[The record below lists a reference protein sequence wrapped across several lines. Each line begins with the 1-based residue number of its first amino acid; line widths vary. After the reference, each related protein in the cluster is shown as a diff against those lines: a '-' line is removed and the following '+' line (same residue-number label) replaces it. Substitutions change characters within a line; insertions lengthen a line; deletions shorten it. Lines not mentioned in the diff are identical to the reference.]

1 MGGNG
6 AGGLTIINMNSHVSR
21 SFQLPVSHE
30 LVILRLLVRTVVM
43 FVGEKWVLLHK
54 LTSELLL
61 DGEKAILLISGGGGT
76 CLERA

>member
-30 LVILRLLVRTVVM
+30 LVYVLILRLLVRTVVV
-43 FVGEKWVLLHK
+43 FVGV
-54 LTSELLL
+54 
-61 DGEKAILLISGGGGT
+61 
-76 CLERA
+76 